1 MSRADPFQVLLGE
14 IVERLQRLEL
24 VQVVDAYHDGKGN
37 RIKHNVEPR
46 TRTSY
51 RCAWLER
58 RFALHV
64 SQSDDGRWHA
74 GLETD
79 EQFNHPEP
87 NIVALVMA
95 IEALDPHFRA
105 LWSACTS
112 REFNIGY
119 ECGDAP
125 WAFNHELT
133 AATLARV
140 AALGVSLRITL
151 YPPDT
156 ATSEPS
162 ESTPDT
168 TA

>member
-1 MSRADPFQVLLGE
+1 MKRE
-14 IVERLQRLEL
+14 IHYLNTDIDLVAQQNLEL
-24 VQVVDAYHDGKGN
+24 LTAALGSRGV
-37 RIKHNVEPR
+37 
-46 TRTSY
+46 
-51 RCAWLER
+51 
-58 RFALHV
+58 FALHV